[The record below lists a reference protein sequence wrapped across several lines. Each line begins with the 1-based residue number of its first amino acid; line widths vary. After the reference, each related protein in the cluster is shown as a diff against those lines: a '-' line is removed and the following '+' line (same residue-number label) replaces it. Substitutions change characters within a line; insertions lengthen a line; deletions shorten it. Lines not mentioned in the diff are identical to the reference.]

1 MSERERARDELLA
14 AAPPGWF
21 VGPPSYH
28 DERRE
33 WVLYAYDPSERPVV
47 GIRRREWQAVAV
59 SEIGLVREMARC
71 LREIASGRVPR

>member
-1 MSERERARDELLA
+1 
-14 AAPPGWF
+14 
-21 VGPPSYH
+21 
-28 DERRE
+28 
-33 WVLYAYDPSERPVV
+33 VLYAYDPSERPVV